1 MCSIPAMASK
11 SILRDFFSD
20 LPDPRVERTRK
31 HKLNDIILMV
41 LVGMITGC
49 RSWDSIHFFVKM
61 GPPPLRALFELPN
74 GVPSADTLRRVISAL
89 DREMFGKMF
98 IRWSSALC
106 KSTEGKLV
114 AIDGKTV
121 RGARRDSDGFGSLH
135 LINAWVQENSIAIGQ
150 YATDVKS
157 NEITAIPELLKLLS
171 LKGAIVSM
179 DAMGCQKKIAE
190 AVRERGADYLFG
202 LKGNQPSLQKE
213 VLESFDDATC
223 QALTTSEDAF
233 HESADKGHG
242 RRELRRTWV
251 LRDVD
256 WLKKS
261 DDWMDLKTLVLVE
274 STRTLKGVTTTERR
288 AYISSLNASAER
300 MAELT
305 RAHWSV
311 ENNLHWVLD
320 VTFGE
325 DHTRVSKRNGAENL
339 ALIRKMALNMLKRAA
354 VPDVS
359 TSIVMRQRLAQFR
372 PDYLGD
378 VLAAGIT
385 QD

>member
-1 MCSIPAMASK
+1 M
-11 SILRDFFSD
+11 
-20 LPDPRVERTRK
+20 
-31 HKLNDIILMV
+31 
-41 LVGMITGC
+41 
-49 RSWDSIHFFVKM
+49 
-61 GPPPLRALFELPN
+61 
-74 GVPSADTLRRVISAL
+74 
-89 DREMFGKMF
+89 
-98 IRWSSALC
+98 
-106 KSTEGKLV
+106 

-121 RGARRDSDGFGSLH
+121 RGAARDGDGCGSLH
-135 LINAWVQENSIAIGQ
+135 LVNAWVQENSIALGQ

-179 DAMGCQKKIAE
+179 DAMGCQTKIAQ
-190 AVRERGADYLFG
+190 AVRERGANYLFG

-213 VLESFDDATC
+213 VLESFDDDTC
-223 QALTTSEDAF
+223 RDLMASDDAF
-233 HESADKGHG
+233 HESADKGQV

-261 DDWMDLKTLVLVE
+261 DNWVDLKTLVLVE
-274 STRTLKGVTTTERR
+274 STRTLNGATTTERR
-288 AYISSLNASAER
+288 AYISSLDASAER

-305 RAHWSV
+305 RARWSV
-311 ENNLHWVLD
+311 QNSLHWVLD

-339 ALIRKMALNMLKRAA
+339 ALIRKMALNLLKQA
-354 VPDVS
+354 VVPEVA
-359 TSIVMRQRLAQFR
+359 TSIAMRQRLAQFR
-372 PDYLGD
+372 PEYLGE